1 MRTRQIQIKIYVNE
15 YEKAELDS
23 LCEKTKLSYSK
34 LFRYLVLGYYP
45 PEGPPVNYD
54 ELIFQLRAL
63 GNNINQILHI
73 ARTNGILNQKDLQNH
88 LDDLRKIEK
97 KMDAAVE
104 IERR

>member
-1 MRTRQIQIKIYVNE
+1 MRKGQKAFLFYMNEDVHQKLTELSDKTRLPKSV
-15 YEKAELDS
+15 L
-23 LCEKTKLSYSK
+23 L
-34 LFRYLVLGYYP
+34 RYLILGYVP

-73 ARTNGILNQKDLQNH
+73 ARINGILNQKELQNH
-88 LDDLRKIEK
+88 LDDLRRIEK
-97 KMDAAVE
+97 KMDAAFE